1 MKSRKTVKHTHT
13 THKKKKI
20 IIIINEDQG
29 GEELTSYKDV
39 NETHER

>member
-13 THKKKKI
+13 THKK
-20 IIIINEDQG
+20 IIINEDQG

>member
-13 THKKKKI
+13 THKIII

>member
-13 THKKKKI
+13 THKKI